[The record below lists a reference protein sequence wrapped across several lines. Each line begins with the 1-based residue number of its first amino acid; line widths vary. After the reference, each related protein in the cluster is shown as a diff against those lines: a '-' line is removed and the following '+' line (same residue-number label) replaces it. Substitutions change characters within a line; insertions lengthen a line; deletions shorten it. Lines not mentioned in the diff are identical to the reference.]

1 MNKAELIEALA
12 EATDTPKTQVN
23 KFLNALTEIITDTLK
38 SGDEITLVGV
48 GKLDTN
54 HKAARAGR
62 NPLTGESIQI
72 AARTAPRFKASKQL
86 KDALN

>member
-12 EATDTPKTQVN
+12 ETTDTPKTQVN
-23 KFLNALTEIITDTLK
+23 KLLNALTEIITDTLK
-38 SGDEITLVGV
+38 SGEEITLVGV
-48 GKLDTN
+48 GKFDTSQ
-54 HKAARAGR
+54 KAARAGR
-62 NPLTGESIQI
+62 NPLTGEPIQI